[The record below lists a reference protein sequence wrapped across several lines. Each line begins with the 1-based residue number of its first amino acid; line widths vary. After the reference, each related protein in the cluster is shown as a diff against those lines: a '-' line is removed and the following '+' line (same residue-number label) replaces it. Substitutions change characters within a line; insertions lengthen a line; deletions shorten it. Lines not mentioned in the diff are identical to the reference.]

1 MRCNWCCVK
10 NKRKAEKFTTPAEL
24 LQHKMLVH
32 DYLGPKLIHANKI
45 ELKDEKILSLA
56 AQGMSITAIA
66 ETVRKTRTTI
76 AFRLA
81 RVLLKDIWIKNGHY
95 QI

>member
-1 MRCNWCCVK
+1 MKCNWCCVK
-10 NKRKAEKFTTPAEL
+10 DKRKAEKFETSAEL
-24 LQHKMLVH
+24 LHHKMLVH
-32 DYLGPKLIHANKI
+32 DYLGPKLIRANKI
-45 ELKDEKILSLA
+45 GLKDDTILRLA
-56 AQGMSITAIA
+56 AKGMSINAIA

-81 RVLLKDIWIKNGHY
+81 RVLLKEIWIKNGHY